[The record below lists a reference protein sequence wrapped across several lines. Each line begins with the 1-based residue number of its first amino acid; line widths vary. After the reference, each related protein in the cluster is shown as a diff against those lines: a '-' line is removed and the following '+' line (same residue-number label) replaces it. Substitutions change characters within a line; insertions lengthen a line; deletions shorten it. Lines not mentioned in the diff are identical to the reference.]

1 MITSESRFHTSVA
14 DPTYYLASCSQKP
27 HENERKLDM
36 IPSLINPVHS
46 HLISQSARA
55 HTHTHTH
62 THTQRYGDLT
72 FDGCGWVSLPLGGP
86 QVVGPELG
94 RPGTVT
100 HGSLVHLHRHLG
112 DLQLGVLRDETQSNI
127 NTNRRFVTPG
137 RNYFTAQTPFL
148 LRETNNFFYCN
159 VLTNSNEVQGTL
171 YA

>member
-1 MITSESRFHTSVA
+1 M
-14 DPTYYLASCSQKP
+14 K
-27 HENERKLDM
+27 ENWIRSP
-36 IPSLINPVHS
+36 PSSPPP

-62 THTQRYGDLT
+62 IDRYDDLT
-72 FDGCGWVSLPLGGP
+72 FDGCGWVSLPLGCP

-100 HGSLVHLHRHLG
+100 HGSLVHVHRHLG

-137 RNYFTAQTPFL
+137 RNYFTAQTPFFPS
-148 LRETNNFFYCN
+148 RNQQFFYCN